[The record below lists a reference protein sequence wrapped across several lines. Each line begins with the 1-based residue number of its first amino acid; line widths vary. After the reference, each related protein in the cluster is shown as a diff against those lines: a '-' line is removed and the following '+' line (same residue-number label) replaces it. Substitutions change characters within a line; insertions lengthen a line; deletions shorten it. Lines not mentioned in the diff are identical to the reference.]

1 MSIQPEH
8 KKLQPQDLRQ
18 SLLSE
23 LDASRQAIIELSDEQ
38 LEQVAGGS
46 LGSLVAKVTSKQGL
60 KVGGEVVGKGLAGGA
75 VSFGFSEFLKS
86 TF

>member
-1 MSIQPEH
+1 MSDQPEH
-8 KKLQPQDLRQ
+8 KKLQPQELRQ

-23 LDASRQAIIELSDEQ
+23 LDASQQAITELSDEQ
-38 LEQVAGGS
+38 LEQVAGGA
-46 LGSLVAKVTSKQGL
+46 LGGMIAKMTSKEGL

-75 VSFGFSEFLKS
+75 VSFGFSEFLKH